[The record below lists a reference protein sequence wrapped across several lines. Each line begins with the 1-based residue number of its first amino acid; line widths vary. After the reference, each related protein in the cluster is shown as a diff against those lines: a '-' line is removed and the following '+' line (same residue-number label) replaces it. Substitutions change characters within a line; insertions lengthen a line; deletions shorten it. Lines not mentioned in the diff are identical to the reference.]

1 MTPSEYEEYVQQ
13 VVQQLTFWEGANVYR
28 NKRFPG
34 VRQPGEY
41 EVDIAF
47 ELFLSE
53 LVFFRLIVEC
63 KNHARP
69 VTRPVVQN
77 LAQTRDAIGAH
88 KAAIASPIGFSE
100 EAIEVAKALGIAL
113 WVVAKDIPV
122 NIIMAYEGLK
132 ILGLSEAFYR
142 LRTSYLALFGIE
154 ANSDL
159 SDRVNI
165 VNANSANPITRQP
178 PLFDTNKTD
187 DNFHFWRGV
196 NAGSA
201 HFSYE
206 NHPLF
211 DSDCAQLQILDCVFE
226 SIGAQMV
233 RNEGVEQKVRKWEE
247 EVIRNFKPARAAE
260 AAIAFVK
267 SNEQERFFKLLW

>member
-122 NIIMAYEGLK
+122 NI
-132 ILGLSEAFYR
+132 
-142 LRTSYLALFGIE
+142 
-154 ANSDL
+154 
-159 SDRVNI
+159 
-165 VNANSANPITRQP
+165 
-178 PLFDTNKTD
+178 
-187 DNFHFWRGV
+187 
-196 NAGSA
+196 
-201 HFSYE
+201 
-206 NHPLF
+206 
-211 DSDCAQLQILDCVFE
+211 
-226 SIGAQMV
+226 
-233 RNEGVEQKVRKWEE
+233 
-247 EVIRNFKPARAAE
+247 
-260 AAIAFVK
+260 
-267 SNEQERFFKLLW
+267 RFFRRIYG